1 MVATDGPS
9 GRVSWASY
17 APGESYL
24 VVTLGRFSRKHHV
37 VPAAAVTTVGDGDV
51 RVALS
56 RAQIGQLPD
65 LPRPEAALGA
75 AEAQDMV
82 AAFEN
87 ATLKWPQQ
95 M

>member
-1 MVATDGPS
+1 M
-9 GRVSWASY
+9 
-17 APGESYL
+17 
-24 VVTLGRFSRKHHV
+24 
-37 VPAAAVTTVGDGDV
+37 TTVGDGDV